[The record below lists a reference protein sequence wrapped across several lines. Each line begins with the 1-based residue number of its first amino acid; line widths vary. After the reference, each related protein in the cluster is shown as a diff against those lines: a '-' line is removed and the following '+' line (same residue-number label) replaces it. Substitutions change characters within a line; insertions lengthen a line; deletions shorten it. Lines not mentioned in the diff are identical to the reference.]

1 MTRHAGSPAP
11 EELVGP
17 ESDKL
22 PGDRERPGGMLLPP
36 FPRALSAL
44 IARLPRYPPALVAA
58 VAVNLWLGETVSGAS
73 LPAARGKIVTICVRD
88 AGLRLTF
95 AIEGAG
101 VIARGNA
108 RPDVTISAS
117 ANDFLALVLRR
128 EDPDTLFFSRRL
140 VIEGDTELGLLLK
153 NALDAAAP
161 AFRLPTPGRLLTALR
176 LQFPFFP

>member
-1 MTRHAGSPAP
+1 MTRHAGSHAQK
-11 EELVGP
+11 
-17 ESDKL
+17 DRART
-22 PGDRERPGGMLLPP
+22 GDMLLPP
-36 FPRALSAL
+36 FPRPLGALV
-44 IARLPRYPPALVAA
+44 ARLPRYPPAFAAA
-58 VAVNLWLGETVSGAS
+58 VAINLWLGETVSGAS

-108 RPDVTISAS
+108 RPDVTISATAS
-117 ANDFLALVLRR
+117 DFLALMLRR

-140 VIEGDTELGLLLK
+140 LIEGDTELGLLLK

-161 AFRLPTPGRLLTALR
+161 EFRLPTPARLLTALK
-176 LQFPFFP
+176 LQLRGLL

>member
-1 MTRHAGSPAP
+1 MTRHAGSPAQ
-11 EELVGP
+11 EDRART
-17 ESDKL
+17 SD
-22 PGDRERPGGMLLPP
+22 MLLPP
-36 FPRALSAL
+36 FPRPLSAL
-44 IARLPRYPPALVAA
+44 IARLPRYPPAVAAA

-101 VIARGNA
+101 IIARGNA
-108 RPDVTISAS
+108 RPDVTISAI
-117 ANDFLALVLRR
+117 ANDFLALMLRR

-140 VIEGDTELGLLLK
+140 LIEGDTELGLLLK

-161 AFRLPTPGRLLTALR
+161 GFRLPTLRRVLSAITLQLRGLL
-176 LQFPFFP
+176 